1 VKNWERA
8 RRTALLILFATTAT
22 TVAAESGLPQIAILS
37 NSDPLFVQQQ
47 ADVAEFYRRTS
58 AGSATPPLVLFS
70 YEVRENDSLLAL
82 AARFSIPYSALATI
96 NRLPGNSLEGRNRL
110 VVPNAPGIFL
120 PLEPQ
125 SDLEYVMN
133 DLRRDQAATIVMV
146 PHNGELV
153 PFRFFPG
160 DDFLPDER
168 RSFLGLLFRHPL
180 PNSRVSSPFGT
191 RAHPFT
197 GRPTFH
203 NGTDFAAPRGTSVLA
218 ARGGVV
224 THVGFDAI
232 LGNHVVVA
240 HSGGFETVYGH
251 LATAVVTL
259 NQEVAS
265 GMILGRVG
273 STGLTTGSHLHF
285 EIRQHGRHR
294 DPLPLL
300 PGAE

>member
-1 VKNWERA
+1 MSLNR
-8 RRTALLILFATTAT
+8 
-22 TVAAESGLPQIAILS
+22 
-37 NSDPLFVQQQ
+37 SDALFVQQQ
-47 ADVAEFYRRTS
+47 ADVAEFYRRES
-58 AGSATPPLVLFS
+58 AGGTTPPLALFS
-70 YEVRENDSLLAL
+70 YQIRSGDTLFAL

-96 NRLPGNSLEGRNRL
+96 NRLSGNSLEGLRTL
-110 VVPNAPGIFL
+110 IVPNAPGVFL
-120 PLEPQ
+120 PLEPN
-125 SDLEYVMN
+125 SDLEFVMS
-133 DLRRDQAATIVMV
+133 DLRRDRPATIVMV
-146 PHNGELV
+146 PRDGDLV

-180 PNSRVSSPFGT
+180 PNGLVSSPFGM
-191 RAHPFT
+191 RSNPIT

-203 NGTDFAAPRGTSVLA
+203 YGTDFAAPRGTAVVA

-224 THVGFDAI
+224 THVGFDAVLGTHVI
-232 LGNHVVVA
+232 LA

-251 LATAVVTL
+251 LASATVTL
-259 NQEVAS
+259 NQELAS

-294 DPLPLL
+294 DPLPML

>member
-1 VKNWERA
+1 M
-8 RRTALLILFATTAT
+8 LLVVTAT
-22 TVAAESGLPQIAILS
+22 TLSAQPALPLIAML
-37 NSDPLFVQQQ
+37 NRTDPLFAQQQ
-47 ADVAEFYRRTS
+47 SDVAEFYRRTS
-58 AGSATPPLVLFS
+58 AGAAAPPLVLFS
-70 YEVRENDSLLAL
+70 YRVQPNDSLFSL

-96 NRLPGNSLEGRNRL
+96 NRLAGNSLQGRRDL
-110 VVPNAPGIFL
+110 IVPNAPGVFL
-120 PLEPQ
+120 PLKPE

-146 PHNGELV
+146 PDDGELV

-180 PNSRVSSPFGT
+180 PNGRVSSPFGP
-191 RAHPFT
+191 RSNPIT

-203 NGTDFAAPRGTSVLA
+203 YGTDFAAPRGTNVVA

-224 THVGFDAI
+224 THVGFDAV
-232 LGNHVVVA
+232 LGNHVILA
-240 HSGGFETVYGH
+240 HTGGFETVYGH
-251 LATAVVTL
+251 LETAVVTL
-259 NQEVAS
+259 NQELAS
-265 GMILGRVG
+265 GMIVGRVG

-294 DPLPLL
+294 DPLTLI
-300 PGAE
+300 PGDE